1 MKKCNVCGF
10 ECEDGLE
17 KCPTCGRN
25 TDGSDNMK
33 SQTNA
38 VDPFERYRKE
48 IDEQIKQQ
56 EQRISDLQK
65 KMKEEKTD
73 TEPPKKKKEKV
84 FDEYDKTE
92 LFEDADVQEHRFFAI
107 LIYLTGVVGI
117 AISLLKDKSSPYLK
131 FHIQEGLKIVAAD
144 ALVLILCAVLSWTV
158 IIPII
163 SVVAVAA
170 STAIKLTSA
179 FWTYKGLTKN
189 AIIIRKII
197 I

>member
-10 ECEDGLE
+10 ECEDELNT
-17 KCPTCGRN
+17 CPTCGRN

-33 SQTNA
+33 NPSKA

-56 EQRISDLQK
+56 EKRIADLQE
-65 KMKEEKTD
+65 KMKAEKEESET
-73 TEPPKKKKEKV
+73 PKKKKEKL

-92 LFEDADVQEHRFFAI
+92 LFEETDVNEHRFFAI

-117 AISLLKDKSSPYLK
+117 ILALLKDKNSPYLK
-131 FHIQEGLKIVAAD
+131 FHIQEGIKIVTLD
-144 ALVLILCAVLSWTV
+144 ALVLILSAILSWTV
-158 IIPII
+158 IVPILGI
-163 SVVAVAA
+163 MTLLT
-170 STAIKLTSA
+170 STVIKLTST